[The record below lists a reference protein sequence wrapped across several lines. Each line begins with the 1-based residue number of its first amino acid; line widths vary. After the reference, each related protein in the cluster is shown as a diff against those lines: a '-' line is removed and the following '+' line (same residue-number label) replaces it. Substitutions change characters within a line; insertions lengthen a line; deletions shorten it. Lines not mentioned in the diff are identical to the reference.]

1 MSMTDPVRTAA
12 TDPELIEGAPRGAL
26 HQVTRIGLISDT
38 HSAGSGRDLPAPV
51 LDALDGVDLILH
63 CGDLECLGVLDYLE
77 TIAPVLAV
85 RGYEDPREAGDRLAD
100 ATRVVDAG
108 GLAIGMIHDI
118 QWPGPKIATSGDGT
132 ELVLEEGRA
141 AGLLAA
147 KFGRPVDVVL
157 FGDTHEELICRWDEA
172 LIINP
177 GSPTY
182 PGRRHRRGTL
192 GTVGILEIETGEIIA
207 RIIDLETGQT
217 LMAYGCPSAWP

>member
-1 MSMTDPVRTAA
+1 MSSARQLPM
-12 TDPELIEGAPRGAL
+12 
-26 HQVTRIGLISDT
+26 TRIGLISDT

-51 LDALDGVDLILH
+51 LDTLDGADLILH

-85 RGYEDPREAGDRLAD
+85 RGYEDPRETGDRLAD

-118 QWPGPKIATSGDGT
+118 QWPGPKIATTGDGT
-132 ELVLEEGRA
+132 GLMLEEGKA

-157 FGDTHEELICRWDEA
+157 FGDTHEELVCSWDEV

-182 PGRRHRRGTL
+182 PGRRHKRGTL
-192 GTVGILEIETGEIIA
+192 GTVGMLEIQTGGVTA
-207 RIIDLETGQT
+207 RIIDLETGET
-217 LMAYGCPSAWP
+217 SMAYGCPPGAP

>member
-1 MSMTDPVRTAA
+1 MNSTDPVPTAPQSDSA
-12 TDPELIEGAPRGAL
+12 LRGAL
-26 HQVTRIGLISDT
+26 NQITRIGLISDT
-38 HSAGSGRDLPAPV
+38 HSAGSGRDLPTPV
-51 LDALDGVDLILH
+51 MDALDGVDLILH

-85 RGYEDPREAGDRLAD
+85 RGYEDPREPGDRLAD
-100 ATRVVDAG
+100 ATRVVHAG

-132 ELVLEEGRA
+132 GLALPDGQA
-141 AGLLAA
+141 AETLIR
-147 KFGRPVDVVL
+147 KFGQPVDVVL

-182 PGRRHRRGTL
+182 PGKRHRRGAL
-192 GTVGILEIETGEIIA
+192 GTVGMLEIETGEIIA

-217 LMAYGCPSAWP
+217 SMAYGCPPRAP